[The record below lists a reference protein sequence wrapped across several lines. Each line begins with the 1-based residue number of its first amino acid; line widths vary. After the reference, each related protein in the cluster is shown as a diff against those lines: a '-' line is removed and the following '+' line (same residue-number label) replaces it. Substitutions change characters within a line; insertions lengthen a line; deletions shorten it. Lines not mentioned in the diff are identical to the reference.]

1 VRHDHY
7 NQEQIM
13 STVKPIPDGYR
24 TVTPYLTI
32 KGASEAIE
40 FYKKAF
46 GAEETARM
54 PGPDGRLMHAEI
66 KIGECIV
73 MMSDEFPEYGPKGSP
88 SSLGGTTAGILLY
101 VPDAD
106 AAWNKAVAAGA
117 QVVMPLDNAFWGD
130 RYGKLKDPF
139 GHEWSIATHI
149 EDLTPEEMEKR
160 MKASFAPPSK

>member
-1 VRHDHY
+1 
-7 NQEQIM
+7 M

-32 KGASEAIE
+32 KGASEALE

-46 GAEETARM
+46 GAVETARM
-54 PGPDGRLMHAEI
+54 PGPDGRLMHAEM
-66 KIGECIV
+66 KIGECVV
-73 MMSDEFPEYGPKGSP
+73 MMADEFPEWGAKGSP
-88 SSLGGTTAGILLY
+88 SSLGGTTGGILLY

-117 QVVMPLDNAFWGD
+117 QVVMPLENAFWGD

-149 EDLTPEEMEKR
+149 EDLSPEEMEKR
-160 MKASFAPPSK
+160 AKAAFAPPSK